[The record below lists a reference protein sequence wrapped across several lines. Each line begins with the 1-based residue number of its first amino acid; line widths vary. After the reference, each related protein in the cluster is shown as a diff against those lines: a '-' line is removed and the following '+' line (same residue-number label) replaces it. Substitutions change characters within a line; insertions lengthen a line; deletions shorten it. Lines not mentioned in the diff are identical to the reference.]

1 MKKSDKIIITVLSLA
16 GAATLGYG
24 VVKYSQKPQVIE
36 PEHLTIIHLND
47 THSHLDPI
55 ADGSALDGLGGLMEQ
70 AQYIDSV
77 RAVHSPDSVLL
88 LHAGDFV
95 QGTVYFTEF
104 GGDAEIAA
112 LNALGVDAVTLG
124 NHEFDR
130 GIEWL
135 DEYLPKLNMPVVVC
149 NYDFSPF
156 PCGKVIKPYVI
167 IERAGKKIGIIGVT
181 CNLKSMVS
189 GTIADRIPEYDVFPT
204 VQRYA
209 DELRRAKCDLII
221 ALTHI
226 GYEEHNPGDITDV
239 VLCRNTRNID
249 LIVGGH
255 SHTFLEK
262 AEMHPNKDGKLVP
275 IVQDGCWGLEMG
287 NMKVYKT
294 R

>member
-1 MKKSDKIIITVLSLA
+1 MNSIFLNQNPGTVAAVYPRSLREALAVSA
-16 GAATLGYG
+16 GLDAAVRTREDVLR
-24 VVKYSQKPQVIE
+24 E
-36 PEHLTIIHLND
+36 PELYAGTEYVFS
-47 THSHLDPI
+47 TWGMPAFTEEEI
-55 ADGSALDGLGGLMEQ
+55 ARVFPSLKAVFYAAGS
-70 AQYIDSV
+70 
-77 RAVHSPDSVLL
+77 
-88 LHAGDFV
+88 V
-95 QGTVYFTEF
+95 QGFALPFIRRGVSVFSAWAANAVPVGEFTA
-104 GGDAEIAA
+104 AEIALSCKGFWA
-112 LNALGVDAVTLG
+112 ASRQAS
-124 NHEFDR
+124 R
-130 GIEWL
+130 G
-135 DEYLPKLNMPVVVC
+135 
-149 NYDFSPF
+149 DF
-156 PCGKVIKPYVI
+156 
-167 IERAGKKIGIIGVT
+167 AGARKSFGGYPGCFEQKIGIIGVT

-275 IVQDGCWGLEMG
+275 IVQDGCWGAYIG
-287 NMKVYKT
+287 QIDVT
-294 R
+294 F

>member
-1 MKKSDKIIITVLSLA
+1 MKTSDKIILAVLSLA
-16 GAATLGYG
+16 GLATLGYG
-24 VVKYSQKPQVIE
+24 VVKYSRKPEVIE
-36 PEHLTIIHLND
+36 PVHLTILHLND
-47 THSHLDPI
+47 THSNLDRI
-55 ADGSALDGLGGLMEQ
+55 RGGSLDGRGGLIER

-77 RAVHSPDSVLL
+77 RAADGADSVLL

-104 GGDAEIAA
+104 DGAAEIAA
-112 LNALGVDAVTLG
+112 LNGLGYDAITLG

-135 DEYLPKLNMPVVVC
+135 DTMLVKLNMPVVVC

-156 PCGKVIKPYVI
+156 PCGKVIKPYTI
-167 IERAGKKIGIIGVT
+167 LEKSGKKIGIIGVL
-181 CNLKSMVS
+181 CNLKSMVA

-209 DELRRAKCDLII
+209 DELRRQKCDLII

-226 GYEEHNPGDITDV
+226 GYEEHSPGELTDV

-249 LIVGGH
+249 IFVGGH
-255 SHTFLEK
+255 SHTFLDEAK
-262 AEMHPNKDGKLVP
+262 MHPNKDGKLIP
-275 IVQDGCWGLEMG
+275 IVQDGCWGANIGQLD
-287 NMKVYKT
+287 VT
-294 R
+294 F